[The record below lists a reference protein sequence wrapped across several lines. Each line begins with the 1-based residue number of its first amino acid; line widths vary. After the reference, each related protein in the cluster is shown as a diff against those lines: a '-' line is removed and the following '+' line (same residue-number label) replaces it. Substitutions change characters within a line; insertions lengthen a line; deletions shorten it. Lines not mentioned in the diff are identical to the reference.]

1 MKNIFILEFTGIINF
16 TDVDHTSY
24 SIINFI
30 DKDFSGIINF
40 KDAVLYWYYKVH
52 NIRYIVLGY
61 HKELI
66 LYVLVCIFIFKNK
79 LFDCK
84 NQNFV

>member
-40 KDAVLYWYYKVH
+40 KDVVLY
-52 NIRYIVLGY
+52 
-61 HKELI
+61 
-66 LYVLVCIFIFKNK
+66 
-79 LFDCK
+79 
-84 NQNFV
+84 